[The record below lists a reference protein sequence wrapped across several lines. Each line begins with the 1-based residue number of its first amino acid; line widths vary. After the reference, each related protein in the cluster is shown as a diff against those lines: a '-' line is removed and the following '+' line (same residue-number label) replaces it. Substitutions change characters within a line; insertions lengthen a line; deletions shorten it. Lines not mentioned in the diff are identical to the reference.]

1 MAKMITCPNDVTEEW
16 LKDTL
21 QISFKEDV
29 KVIAFEKITAKNGYL
44 SGAFK
49 AQIKVKNET
58 QKVFIK
64 SILDKEDP
72 FRYMMD
78 THAMDR
84 IEILFYNT
92 FLPDMIK
99 FEKEKCDGKSEL
111 ETLVPKVLAADYCLE
126 KEKRGFYLAMEDVS
140 DQFQMI
146 HTEEGIS
153 FDQAS
158 KCFEK
163 LARFHAIG
171 HAFVKNQSEA
181 IEGWKLDPLY
191 EKFKTDPFWTDFLK
205 NYEST
210 VEAISK
216 LKPELKEP
224 LETIGKKWWEIY
236 DHAFFLKEKDFLVHG
251 DFWLNNVLFS
261 KDNCRILDWQCFCL
275 GHPAMD
281 IGYMLGTSMAPA
293 NLNKWMEDLLA
304 KYWSKFEST
313 CKQMNVS
320 VPYTEE
326 KFKQRVNT
334 DGLMGIAGFFILSW
348 NDFATKNGME
358 PRGLEVIKLA
368 IDANKQYF

>member
-1 MAKMITCPNDVTEEW
+1 MAKMITCPDDVTEEW
-16 LKDTL
+16 LKETL
-21 QISFKEDV
+21 QISLKENVDV
-29 KVIAFEKITAKNGYL
+29 VNFEKITAKNGYL

-49 AQIKVKNET
+49 AQIKVKNDV

-99 FEKEKCDGKSEL
+99 FEKERCGGKSEL
-111 ETLVPKVLAADYCLE
+111 ETLVPKVLAADYCLD
-126 KEKRGFYLAMEDVS
+126 KENRGFYLVMEDVS
-140 DQFQMI
+140 DRFKMI
-146 HTEEGIS
+146 QTAEGIS
-153 FDQAS
+153 LAQAS
-158 KCFEK
+158 DCFDR

-171 HAFVKNQSEA
+171 HAFVKGQSEA

-191 EKFKTDPFWTDFLK
+191 EKFKNDPFWTDFLK
-205 NYEST
+205 NYDAT
-210 VEAISK
+210 VETISK
-216 LKPELKEP
+216 LNPELKDS

-236 DHAFFLKEKDFLVHG
+236 DHAFFLKEKDFLIHG

-261 KDNCRILDWQCFCL
+261 DGECRMLDWQCFCL

-281 IGYMLGTSMAPA
+281 IGYMLGTALTPA
-293 NLNKWMEDLLA
+293 NLNKWIEELLD
-304 KYWSKFEST
+304 KYWVKFEAS
-313 CKQMNVS
+313 CNEMSVP
-320 VPYTEE
+320 VPYTKEA
-326 KFKQRVNT
+326 FKQRVKS

-348 NDFATKNGME
+348 NDFANKNGME
-358 PRGLEVIKLA
+358 TRGLEAIKLA
-368 IDANKQYF
+368 IENNKQYF